1 MAKDENFPGASA
13 SPIAK
18 SIPVEEVERAN
29 DIDRAKSAGDPFT
42 PEEERRFVRK
52 IDFW

>member
-1 MAKDENFPGASA
+1 MAKDETLPEAPA
-13 SPIAK
+13 SPISK

-42 PEEERRFVRK
+42 PEEEKRFVRK
-52 IDFW
+52 IDLW